1 MFPNQH
7 SISCLRL
14 PLSVGPCSVQ
24 GHGSPGPLEQPSS
37 NDWRKLVYT
46 GPPLLPLGWG
56 CSEARVL
63 RCLPEVPSGI
73 TSGAPRGN
81 SLTDFNIPHGLLRFP
96 SCFFRGSPPTST
108 TCPRILI
115 SGFVCGRRQTKRE
128 GQALCIRCRAGL
140 TPGSHDPP
148 KPIVGSPT
156 WVCHLTVLR
165 TSYWA
170 QPQGRQKALCT
181 LQWAEEGEGHQVKPP
196 QSQQVLGTGAPKS
209 LSGALG
215 DQGWPTA
222 QGVRPSHSALVQ
234 TPRVSGFAQPVSS
247 VH

>member
-56 CSEARVL
+56 CSEAHVL

-73 TSGAPRGN
+73 TSRAPGVTRLLTSLSLMASSPFLPAFSGAHLPHQRLALESSSQGLFVAEGKPRE
-81 SLTDFNIPHGLLRFP
+81 
-96 SCFFRGSPPTST
+96 RG
-108 TCPRILI
+108 
-115 SGFVCGRRQTKRE
+115 QT
-128 GQALCIRCRAGL
+128 LCIRCRAGL

-148 KPIVGSPT
+148 KHIVGSPT

-170 QPQGRQKALCT
+170 QPQGRLKALCT

-222 QGVRPSHSALVQ
+222 QGVRPSHPVLVQ

-247 VH
+247 AH

>member
-1 MFPNQH
+1 MAA
-7 SISCLRL
+7 
-14 PLSVGPCSVQ
+14 Q
-24 GHGSPGPLEQPSS
+24 GHWSSLHPMTGGSWCTQA
-37 NDWRKLVYT
+37 
-46 GPPLLPLGWG
+46 PPLLPLGG
-56 CSEARVL
+56 GAL
-63 RCLPEVPSGI
+63 RHVSYAASQRFLSGLPPGPHGVTRLLTSISLTASSAFLPAF
-73 TSGAPRGN
+73 SGAHLPHQRLALESSSQGLFVAEGKPRE
-81 SLTDFNIPHGLLRFP
+81 
-96 SCFFRGSPPTST
+96 RG
-108 TCPRILI
+108 
-115 SGFVCGRRQTKRE
+115 QT
-128 GQALCIRCRAGL
+128 LCIRCRAGL

-170 QPQGRQKALCT
+170 QPQGRLKALCT

-222 QGVRPSHSALVQ
+222 QGVRPSHPVLVQ

-247 VH
+247 AH